1 MKKITLLM
9 SSYILVLV
17 GAFFYSFTQ
26 TDLSLTFSK
35 IDFIRNVIS
44 ASQLIGYFNRPLSTT
59 IFFILVLL
67 LFGFYLIFLKLAEKK
82 KLSKKNVWTLLLT
95 TTAVLA
101 FSYNAFSYDLFNY
114 IFDAKI
120 VTYYQQ
126 NPYEQKALDYP
137 NDPMLSFMRWTHRV
151 YPYGPVWLGITVP
164 LSFFGFQIFL
174 LTLLLFKSLM
184 AAAFI
189 GSLYFI
195 GKIFQRLA
203 PGKELFGLVFFGLN
217 PLVIIESLVSAH
229 LDIVMIFF
237 CVWSF
242 YLLNRAHYLRSSA
255 LLLISIGIKFA
266 TGFLV
271 PIYGW
276 VAFMQHKKKK
286 IHWDS
291 VFLAAITLMILTVI
305 VASLRSTFQ
314 PWYLVLLLTFATFLS
329 YKYYIFLP
337 SIIFSFIAL
346 LTYVPYLYV
355 GNWDPP
361 IPQFLSIMYIAC
373 IIISA
378 VIVGIRFAVSKK

>member
-378 VIVGIRFAVSKK
+378 VIVGIRFAISKK